1 MFLEFF
7 YKILWN
13 IIKVPD
19 EIGPN
24 FVLFA
29 LHDLK
34 QNLRKFNKFSESF

>member
-1 MFLEFF
+1 MLKLKDVFRIFLN
-7 YKILWN
+7 KILWN

-34 QNLRKFNKFSESF
+34 QNLRK